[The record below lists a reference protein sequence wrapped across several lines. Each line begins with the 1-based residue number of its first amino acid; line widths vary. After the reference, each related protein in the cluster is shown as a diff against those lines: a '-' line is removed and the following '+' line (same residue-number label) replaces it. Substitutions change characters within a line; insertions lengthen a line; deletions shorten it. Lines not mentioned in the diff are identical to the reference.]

1 MPMDEILASI
11 FPLDRSLEKEA
22 RYRMDHKT
30 KPPGSLGLLEE
41 IAIRMCLIQKRT
53 DPVVRNKA
61 LAVFAADH
69 GIAREGVSAFPA
81 EVTPQMVL
89 NFLAGGAAINVLCR
103 HEGISLRV
111 VDMGVDYDFSP
122 QSGLIDKK
130 IRKGTRNFLQEEAL
144 TADEAKAALEAGMEV
159 FMENILPGAPDLT
172 AVGEMGIGNTT
183 SASAI
188 IAAVTGKDPC
198 VVTGRGTGI
207 DEARWKHKVDLIEK
221 ALARHH
227 PNPADGIDLLG
238 KIGGLEIAGMAGFIL
253 ASASQ
258 GIPVV
263 LDGLIATAGALIA
276 WVFRPAIEG
285 YLFAGHYSVEQG
297 QKHALAQMRLT
308 PILDLGLRL
317 GEGTGAALAMN
328 IVDASCKV
336 MCEMASFEKAG
347 VTHHI

>member
-1 MPMDEILASI
+1 
-11 FPLDRSLEKEA
+11 
-22 RYRMDHKT
+22 
-30 KPPGSLGLLEE
+30 
-41 IAIRMCLIQKRT
+41 
-53 DPVVRNKA
+53 
-61 LAVFAADH
+61 VFAADH

-122 QSGLIDKK
+122 RSGLIDKK

-144 TADEAKAALEAGMEV
+144 TAEEAKAALEAGMEV
-159 FMENILPGAPDLT
+159 FRENILPGAPELT

-198 VVTGRGTGI
+198 EVTGRGTGI
-207 DEARWKHKVDLIEK
+207 DEARWKHKVGLIEK
-221 ALARHH
+221 ALARHK
-227 PNPADGIDLLG
+227 PNPADGIDLLR

-253 ASASQ
+253 ASVSQ
-258 GIPVV
+258 GVPVV

-297 QKHALAQMRLT
+297 QKHALAKMRLT

-347 VTHHI
+347 ITHQV